1 MTPEP
6 AADVWLRNA
15 TVPAVLLGHAAE
27 PDREGLTSCDLH
39 VVDGRIAAIAPIG
52 TATDGI
58 DLDHG
63 QVWPCFV
70 DGHVHL
76 DKTQTWPR
84 QPNPDGTHAGAVKAV
99 IADRA
104 AHYTEAEIEPRFA
117 FGLRCAYAHGTAAIR
132 THLDSDWPNA
142 RKHWAVFRRL
152 RDAWAG
158 RIDLQ
163 GVSICSLERFAGDD
177 GVALADEVANSGG
190 ILGMTAAGGGSPDF
204 QSLLDR
210 FFALAEE

>member
-39 VVDGRIAAIAPIG
+39 VVGGRIAAIAPIG
-52 TATDGI
+52 TAPDGI
-58 DLDHG
+58 DLDRG

-84 QPNPDGTHAGAVKAV
+84 QPNPTGTHPGAKNAV

-104 AHYTEAEIEPRFA
+104 AHYSEADIEPRFE

-132 THLDSDWPNA
+132 THLDSYWPNA
-142 RKHWAVFRRL
+142 KAHWAVFRRL

-158 RIDLQ
+158 RIELQ
-163 GVSICSLERFAGDD
+163 AVSICPLERFAGDE
-177 GVALADEVANSGG
+177 GVALANEVAASGG
-190 ILGMTAAGGGSPDF
+190 VLGMSTTGEGGRASSPGF
-204 QSLLDR
+204 Q
-210 FFALAEE
+210 